1 MVIYMVH
8 AQIGLCTID
17 LSLPEVHS
25 LKQKRSILKSIIH
38 RMQNKFN
45 VAVAEID
52 HQDRWQS
59 ATLSFV
65 TVSNTNR
72 HVQQIIT
79 QVNNWIQVQ
88 ESEFIITN
96 ISIEFL

>member
-1 MVIYMVH
+1 MAH

-38 RMQNKFN
+38 RMRNKFN
-45 VAVAEID
+45 VSVAEID
-52 HQDRWQS
+52 HQDQWQS

-65 TVSNTNR
+65 AVSNTNR
-72 HVQQIIT
+72 HVQQIVT
-79 QVNNWIQVQ
+79 QVNNWIEAQ

-96 ISIEFL
+96 ISVEFL